1 MPNGIEVSADGRLLF
16 VNTGGEVR
24 RIVRETGEVESIA
37 QLGALDN
44 ARWAPDGR
52 LVVASVGGDSPG
64 VLAFCM
70 TLESGAC
77 PLEFGIVA
85 IDLVTGETEELYH
98 NEGPPMGGGTIGL
111 VIGKE
116 LFVGSFAGDRILR
129 VALD

>member
-1 MPNGIEVSADGRLLF
+1 MPNGIEVSADGQVLF
-16 VNTGGEVR
+16 VNSGGEVR
-24 RIVRETGEVESIA
+24 RIVRATGEAEAIA
-37 QLGALDN
+37 QLGGLDN

-64 VLAFCM
+64 GLAFCM

-77 PLEFGIVA
+77 PLEFAIVA
-85 IDLVTGETEELYH
+85 IDIASMDIEELYR

-111 VIGKE
+111 VIGSE